1 MGRWAYAGTFAANRD
16 NPLDR
21 TLGPVVVLGAIGV
34 ILFGLGWAIS

>member
-1 MGRWAYAGTFAANRD
+1 MERSAYAGTFAVNRD
-16 NPLDR
+16 NPPAR